1 MNSVETKLISKFC
14 KESALIISVEIRGAI
29 KN

>member
-14 KESALIISVEIRGAI
+14 KESTLIMSVELQCAI
-29 KN
+29 KK